1 MGGNVPEWL
10 KKFFDNIKTQWRKW
24 SLVQKLILAGI
35 IVMVIAGIVALFS
48 ISASPTMVP
57 VIDAPIRDVD
67 TQDRIITR
75 INAEGV
81 RTSVSSAGIIMVPD
95 EQTARRIRSLLIR
108 EDLIPSGTDPWAIFD
123 RDRWTITDFERNVNL
138 QRAITQMVTDHIKAL
153 DDVDDANVTLVMPE
167 RTLFESD
174 QNPVSASVTIFPKPG
189 SDITQNRKKIEGI
202 QKLLKTA
209 VAGLQDENITIS
221 DQSGNIL
228 NDFAGMA
235 EMDRISL
242 VERGQKMIRALE
254 AEYRARVLSSLQSIF
269 SSARVRDLNIKIDMD
284 LSKRAVS
291 TREYIPYVVQPRTPG
306 LSYDDSK
313 IQESVTRSKTTSET
327 TWIGT
332 GFNPEGPSGMEGQ
345 TPPAYRDMSNLNG
358 EVTQKTLVQN
368 EEIGERTTQEEKTP
382 NIDRITISANIDGV
396 WKIKRDEKGTPV
408 ITNGSIEREYTPV
421 SDEQLRSATALIQN
435 AVGYDAARGDSVSVQ
450 SIQIDRSVQFA
461 EEDMAYFKQRQ
472 MRLVFILLL
481 AGLLLLLLSFFIF
494 RIISREI
501 ERRRRADEDARARRE
516 QELRENALMQA
527 EEDEVQVTMSV
538 EERNRLDLQESIA
551 NTAREHPE
559 DVASLIRTWL
569 LEE

>member
-1 MGGNVPEWL
+1 VPEWL
-10 KKFFDNIKTQWRKW
+10 KKFFDNIKTQWKKW
-24 SLVQKLILAGI
+24 SLVKKLIFAGI
-35 IVMVIAGIVALFS
+35 IIAVIAGIVALFS
-48 ISASPTMVP
+48 ISSSPTMAP

-67 TQDRIITR
+67 AQYRITTR

-81 RTSVSSAGIIMVPD
+81 KTSVSPTGVIMVQD
-95 EQTARRIRSLLIR
+95 EQTARRMRSILIR

-167 RTLFESD
+167 QTLFAAD
-174 QNPVSASVTIFPKPG
+174 QNPVSASVIIFPKPG

-209 VAGLQDENITIS
+209 VAGLQDENIIIS
-221 DQSGNIL
+221 DQSGKVL

-242 VERGQKMIRALE
+242 VEQGQKMIRSLE
-254 AEYRARVLSSLQSIF
+254 AEYRARVLQSLQSIF
-269 SSARVRDLNIKIDMD
+269 TPARVRDLNVKIDMD
-284 LSKRAVS
+284 LSKKEVS
-291 TREYIPYVVQPRTPG
+291 TKEYIPYVIQSRTPG

-313 IQESVTRSKTTSET
+313 IQESVTRSKTTSTT
-327 TWIGT
+327 TWKGT
-332 GFNPEGPSGMEGQ
+332 GFNPEGPSGVEGQ
-345 TPPAYRDMSNLNG
+345 TAPAYIDMSNIHG
-358 EVTQKTLVQN
+358 EVTQETLVDN

-382 NIDRITISANIDGV
+382 TIDRIAVSANIDGV
-396 WKIKRDEKGTPV
+396 WRVTRDEKGNPV

-421 SDEQLRSATALIQN
+421 SDEQLRSASALIQS
-435 AVGYDAARGDSVSVQ
+435 AVGYNAARGDLVSVQ
-450 SIQIDRSVQFA
+450 SIPIDRSEQFA
-461 EEDMAYFKQRQ
+461 KEDAEHLKRQ
-472 MRLVFILLL
+472 QMQLVVILLL
-481 AGLLLLLLSFFIF
+481 IGLLLLLLSFFIF
-494 RIISREI
+494 RVISREI
-501 ERRRRADEDARARRE
+501 ERRKRVEEDERARRE

-527 EEDEVQVTMSV
+527 EEDEMQVAMSV

-551 NTAREHPE
+551 KTAKEHPE
-559 DVASLIRTWL
+559 DVAALIRTWL

>member
-1 MGGNVPEWL
+1 MPEWL

-35 IVMVIAGIVALFS
+35 IIAVIAGIVALFS
-48 ISASPTMVP
+48 ISASPTMTP

-67 TQDRIITR
+67 AQYRIVTR

-81 RTSVSSAGIIMVPD
+81 KTSVSSDGVVMVPD
-95 EQTARRIRSLLIR
+95 EQTARRMRSILIR

-153 DDVDDANVTLVMPE
+153 DEVDDANVTLVMPE
-167 RTLFESD
+167 RTLFAAD
-174 QNPVSASVTIFPKPG
+174 QNPVSASVIIFPKPG
-189 SDITQNRKKIEGI
+189 SDVAQNRKKIEGI

-209 VAGLQDENITIS
+209 VAGLQDANITIS

-242 VERGQKMIRALE
+242 VERGQRMIRSLE
-254 AEYRARVLSSLQSIF
+254 AEYRARVLSSLQSVF
-269 SSARVRDLNIKIDMD
+269 SSTRVRDLNIKIDMD

-291 TREYIPYVVQPRTPG
+291 TKEYIPYVIQSRTPG

-313 IQESVTRSKTTSET
+313 IQESVTRSKTTSKT
-327 TWIGT
+327 TWEGT
-332 GFNPEGPSGMEGQ
+332 GFNPEGPSGVEGQ
-345 TPPAYRDMSNLNG
+345 TPPAYRDMSNLYG
-358 EVTQKTLVQN
+358 KVTQETLVDN
-368 EEIGERTTQEEKTP
+368 EEIGERTTQEEKLP
-382 NIDRITISANIDGV
+382 SIDRVTVSANIDGV
-396 WKIKRDEKGTPV
+396 WKIKRDEKGDPV

-435 AVGYDAARGDSVSVQ
+435 AVGYDVSRGDSVAVQ
-450 SIQIDRSVQFA
+450 SIQIDRSAQFA
-461 EEDMAYFKQRQ
+461 EEDAAYLKQRQ
-472 MRLVFILLL
+472 MQLVVILCLI
-481 AGLLLLLLSFFIF
+481 GLLLLLLSFFIF
-494 RIISREI
+494 RIISREV
-501 ERRRRADEDARARRE
+501 ERRRRAEEVARARRE
-516 QELRENALMQA
+516 QELRENALMHA
-527 EEDEVQVTMSV
+527 EEDEMQVAMSV

-551 NTAREHPE
+551 STAKEHPE

>member
-1 MGGNVPEWL
+1 VPEWL

-24 SLVQKLILAGI
+24 SLVQKLVLVGIIIAMVAGI
-35 IVMVIAGIVALFS
+35 AALFS

-57 VIDAPIRDVD
+57 VIDAPIRDID
-67 TQDRIITR
+67 AQYRIVTR

-81 RTSVSSAGIIMVPD
+81 KTSVSSTGVIMVQD
-95 EQTARRIRSLLIR
+95 EQTARRMRSLLIR

-167 RTLFESD
+167 RTLFVAD
-174 QNPVSASVTIFPKPG
+174 QNPVSASVIIFPKPG
-189 SDITQNRKKIEGI
+189 SDIIQNRKKIEGI

-235 EMDRISL
+235 EIDRISL
-242 VERGQKMIRALE
+242 VERGQKMIRSLE
-254 AEYRARVLSSLQSIF
+254 AEYRARVLSSLQSVF
-269 SSARVRDLNIKIDMD
+269 TPARVRDLNIKIDMD
-284 LSKRAVS
+284 LSKKAVS
-291 TREYIPYVVQPRTPG
+291 TIEYLPYVIQSRTPG
-306 LSYDDSK
+306 LSYDDSEV
-313 IQESVTRSKTTSET
+313 QPSVTRSKTTSET
-327 TWIGT
+327 TWKGT
-332 GFNPEGPSGMEGQ
+332 GFTPEGPSGVEGQ
-345 TPPAYRDMSNLNG
+345 TPPAYKDMSNLYG
-358 EVTQKTLVQN
+358 EVTQKTLVDN

-382 NIDRITISANIDGV
+382 NIDRITVSANIDGV
-396 WKIKRDEKGTPV
+396 WKIKKDEKGNPV

-435 AVGYDAARGDSVSVQ
+435 AVGYDAVRGDSVSVQ
-450 SIQIDRSVQFA
+450 SIQIDRSAQFV
-461 EEDMAYFKQRQ
+461 EEDAEYFKRKQ
-472 MRLVFILLL
+472 MQFVVILLL
-481 AGLLLLLLSFFIF
+481 IGLLLLLASFFIF
-494 RIISREI
+494 RVVSREI
-501 ERRRRADEDARARRE
+501 ERRRRAEEDERARRE

-527 EEDEVQVTMSV
+527 EEDEMQVAMSV

-551 NTAREHPE
+551 KTAKEHPE